1 MTTLRDRHR
10 QTTRQRILDAVHEV
24 LAEESPATLSIPR
37 VAARAGT
44 SLRTVYRY
52 FPTKEALVDAAS
64 RSMEATTH
72 GAAGTVRR
80 VDDLAGY
87 LRVVWGAFAE
97 NVGSVRA
104 QHLTPAGRELRM
116 ARLPRGRA
124 GVEAVLREEGVDLP
138 PADLDRL
145 TDIGVLL
152 VSSTV
157 FLELTERLGHD
168 VDEAARLAAWT
179 TAAVI
184 DKAKRE
190 GTVAR

>member
-1 MTTLRDRHR
+1 MTTLRERHR
-10 QTTRQRILDAVHEV
+10 ATTRDRILEAVHEV
-24 LAEESPATLSIPR
+24 LAEESPTTLSIPR

-64 RSMEATTH
+64 RSMEAAIH

-87 LRVVWGAFAE
+87 LTVMWGAFAE

-124 GVEAVLREEGVDLP
+124 AVEAVLREEGVDLP
-138 PADLDRL
+138 ADDLARL
-145 TDIGVLL
+145 VDLGALL

-168 VDEAARLAAWT
+168 VDEAARMAAW
-179 TAAVI
+179 AAEAVI

>member
-10 QTTRQRILDAVHEV
+10 ETTRRRILEAVHEV
-24 LAEESPATLSIPR
+24 LAEESPTTLSIPR

-64 RSMEATTH
+64 RVSEAATH
-72 GAAGTVRR
+72 GRAGFLPTTAT
-80 VDDLAGY
+80 LADY
-87 LRVVWGAFAE
+87 LRVVWGEFAR
-97 NVGSVRA
+97 NIGSVRA
-104 QHLTPAGRELRM
+104 QHLTPAGRELR
-116 ARLPRGRA
+116 ASRLPRGRA
-124 GVEAVLREEGVDLP
+124 AVRHAFTAEGIDLP
-138 PADLDRL
+138 PDDLDRL

-168 VDEAARLAAWT
+168 VAEAADLAAWT

-184 DKAKRE
+184 EKAKRE